1 MIIHIYGTKRK
12 SRKPTSSTKKQKN
25 KIMYDNRKKTPKAN
39 LEKKKPTNW
48 LIGLVVVLALIYLG
62 LEFTTSSLSKEK
74 KGMADDDALVIVDEN
89 VKRTDQSPQK
99 PQPIKARDIII
110 QITQKP
116 VNDTVDWGK
125 YFGFPDIIP
134 EPDTIP
140 FIPEPPSPEPPRRWA
155 EEMPKFPGEAD
166 AWQKY
171 LQNQLTYPKFCIE
184 LGIIGTVVVEFVV
197 ERDGSISN
205 VKVLN
210 PVYPDL
216 DAEAVKVIKNS
227 PKWIPGKQ
235 MGKPV
240 RVFYQ
245 IPIKFTLH

>member
-1 MIIHIYGTKRK
+1 MGRSENPENQRVAKQN
-12 SRKPTSSTKKQKN
+12 KKQKN
-25 KIMYDNRKKTPKAN
+25 MYDNRKKTPKAN

-48 LIGLVVVLALIYLG
+48 LIGIVVVLALIYLG

-74 KGMADDDALVIVDEN
+74 KGMADDDAIMIDERTTPTDDKKDK
-89 VKRTDQSPQK
+89 VKSP
-99 PQPIKARDIII
+99 PVKARDIII
-110 QITQKP
+110 QITQKQ
-116 VNDTVDWGK
+116 VNDTIDWGRW
-125 YFGFPDIIP
+125 FNGPDVIP
-134 EPDTIP
+134 EPDSIP
-140 FIPEPPSPEPPRRWA
+140 FIPEVTSPEPPRRWA

-171 LQNQLTYPKFCIE
+171 LEKNITYPNFCKE
-184 LGIIGTVVVEFVV
+184 LGVTGTVLVEFVV